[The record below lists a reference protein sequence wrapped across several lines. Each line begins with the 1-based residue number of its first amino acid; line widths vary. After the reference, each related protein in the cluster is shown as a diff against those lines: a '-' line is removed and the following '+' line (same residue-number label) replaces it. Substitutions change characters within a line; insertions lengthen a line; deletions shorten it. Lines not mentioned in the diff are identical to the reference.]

1 MDKNGDLIFDV
12 DEARDIHN
20 TTVEMLRR
28 AIGVDVITTFADVDS
43 IDISDKNTTTSV
55 DDLAKVERTVYD
67 SLGVSRNLFNTDGNM
82 SLEKSILDD
91 ESTMRNLILQFNI
104 FFNYVVDNKNGA
116 KKFDFRFCFLETTQY
131 NYKELAK
138 QYKDL
143 TANGQSKFLPMVAL
157 GHSQS
162 SILNLARFE
171 NETLELPQIMIPP
184 LMSSTM
190 NGEDILGTKN
200 KTNTNKTQDSSEGAG
215 RPAKPDD

>member
-20 TTVEMLRR
+20 TTVNMLRR

-43 IDISDKNTTTSV
+43 VDISDKNTTTSV

-67 SLGVSRNLFNTDGNM
+67 SLGISRNLFNTDGNM

-91 ESTMRNLILQFNI
+91 ESTVRNLILQFNI
-104 FFNYVVDNKNGA
+104 FFNYLIDRRSNA
-116 KKFDFRFCFLETTQY
+116 KKFNFRFCMLETTQY

-143 TANGQSKFLPMVAL
+143 TQNGQSKFLPMIAL

-171 NETLELPQIMIPP
+171 NETLDLPSIMIPP

-190 NGEDILGTKN
+190 NGEDILGRKN
-200 KTNTNKTQDSSEGAG
+200 QTNTNKTQNSSEGAG
-215 RPAKPDD
+215 RPEKPDD